1 MAAIDN
7 KQCPFCKEKIKY
19 IDYKNLKVLNS
30 FITSF
35 GKILP
40 KYYSGVCL
48 KHQKLLARSIKR
60 ARNMCLIPFI
70 K

>member
-1 MAAIDN
+1 MPAINN
-7 KQCPFCKEKIKY
+7 KKCPFCKEKIKY
-19 IDYKNLKVLNS
+19 IDYKNLKLLNKYV
-30 FITSF
+30 TSF

-48 KHQKLLARSIKR
+48 KHQKRLANAIKK
-60 ARNMCLIPFI
+60 ARLMCLLPFV